1 MKKKVEEQSSDLTQD
16 GLRME
21 KTQRNNFLTLRKQD
35 RRRRLFHNK
44 YKSERISLYQIL
56 NK

>member
-1 MKKKVEEQSSDLTQD
+1 MKKKVEEQCSDLKQD

-35 RRRRLFHNK
+35 IYEKKF
-44 YKSERISLYQIL
+44 ISQLQIGED
-56 NK
+56 KFVSDFK